1 MLSLDKV
8 PPYCNPCVIYPTL
21 RVRQVCYSRVFT
33 ELWESS
39 YTRAVNSSELLF
51 LLHHYVSRL
60 CDTSI
65 FIGYKTRRVE
75 ILLHNNLR
83 CSVNIVSG
91 IGRCFQ
97 CKSSRTFVEWNRL
110 LRRSRREITSLG
122 SRRDIIIVRFF
133 GSNNYGLF

>member
-51 LLHHYVSRL
+51 LLYHYVSRL

-75 ILLHNNLR
+75 IPPAQQS
-83 CSVNIVSG
+83 SVNIVSG
-91 IGRCFQ
+91 IRRCFQ

-110 LRRSRREITSLG
+110 LRRSRRETLG

-133 GSNNYGLF
+133 GSNNYGLFWI